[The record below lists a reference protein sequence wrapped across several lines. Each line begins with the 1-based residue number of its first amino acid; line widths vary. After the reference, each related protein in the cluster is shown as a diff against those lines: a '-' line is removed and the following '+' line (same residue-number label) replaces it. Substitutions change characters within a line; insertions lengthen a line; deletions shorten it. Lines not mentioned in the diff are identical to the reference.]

1 MLTLLIPLLA
11 CAQTPAE
18 PPKPVDGPKVSTLLG
33 DAPGITY
40 LGDWTSKGCPS
51 RSFPRNIHFEQGGT
65 YAGIDLVS
73 PCPVGT
79 QCAWSGIV
87 SYQGIW
93 MQQGQTIELRDI
105 GGTGE
110 RGPHPTS
117 FRADDKGFLVES
129 GCNYERGVTIP
140 DGYTADAVT
149 PKVVQ

>member
-1 MLTLLIPLLA
+1 MFTLLIPLLA

-18 PPKPVDGPKVSTLLG
+18 LPKPIEGPKVSTLLG

-51 RSFPRNIHFEQGGT
+51 RSFPRNIHFEQGGN
-65 YAGIDLVS
+65 YAGVDLVS

-87 SYQGIW
+87 SYQGI
-93 MQQGQTIELRDI
+93 
-105 GGTGE
+105 
-110 RGPHPTS
+110 PTS

-140 DGYTADAVT
+140 EGYTADAVT